1 MTDVIRTPSVPKR
14 SQRGT
19 LRRMLR
25 NPLGI
30 LSLSLLALIVLA
42 AVFAPLIAPFDPN
55 YADVGNTLADPGGQ
69 NLLGTDSA
77 GRDVFSRLLYG
88 ARLTLLSALL
98 CAIVAIAIGLPSGS
112 DRRLLQR
119 SVRQHVELVLEH
131 ADGPPRHRHPAVG
144 PRGAR
149 TLGVDLDDLPRHPPQ
164 PELLPPDP
172 HRRAVRPQ

>member
-69 NLLGTDSA
+69 NPSPASSSCSSSA
-77 GRDVFSRLLYG
+77 
-88 ARLTLLSALL
+88 
-98 CAIVAIAIGLPSGS
+98 P
-112 DRRLLQR
+112 R
-119 SVRQHVELVLEH
+119 S
-131 ADGPPRHRHPAVG
+131 G
-144 PRGAR
+144 PRCGSR
-149 TLGVDLDDLPRHPPQ
+149 
-164 PELLPPDP
+164 
-172 HRRAVRPQ
+172 